1 MVLVAGHLVQFAM
14 KANSSFW
21 RRRKG
26 GASINLAHAY
36 VVSGCFAA
44 QALPASQ
51 YDPNTPAP
59 ARRYAD
65 GLEADDAEEDTLF
78 VLWYR
83 PLLLGDGLA
92 GGAPAAAVPA
102 LSAKKKTVVFRT
114 RSKLERDTW
123 VWALNAEIERLV
135 RVGRAAGREE
145 VDITTVPAKAGNA
158 RG

>member
-1 MVLVAGHLVQFAM
+1 M
-14 KANSSFW
+14 KPNSSFW

-26 GASINLAHAY
+26 GSSINLSHAY

-44 QALPASQ
+44 QALPSDQ
-51 YDPNTPAP
+51 YDPNKPVL

-65 GLEADDAEEDTLF
+65 GLEADDTEEDTLF

-83 PLLLGDGLA
+83 PQPLGEGLKQQDGS
-92 GGAPAAAVPA
+92 VVTSSPA

-123 VWALNAEIERLV
+123 VWAINMEIERLV
-135 RVGRAAGREE
+135 RIKRASGVIE
-145 VDITTVPAKAGNA
+145 VDAKDVPAKIGQ
-158 RG
+158 R